1 EDLSV
6 FMLDRDWSV
15 IKSYP
20 TNRPE
25 SILCSSHL
33 AYVIY
38 TSGSTGKPK
47 GVLITHSNVVRLFK
61 HESCLYDFSSSDV
74 WTLFHSFCFDF
85 SVWEM
90 YGALLHGGRLVIVP
104 KEATKDAISFKQ
116 LLVKERVTVLNQ
128 TPSSFYVFQEEFLS
142 EVLESSLRYVI
153 FGGEALN
160 PIYLRRWK
168 ESYPDCRLIN
178 MYGITETTVHVT
190 YKEITVTDTLAS
202 TSVIGSAIPTLECHI
217 LDDHLNLVPIGVVGE
232 LCIGGSGVARG
243 YLNRK
248 ELTRDKF
255 IKNPFSKDSNASLY
269 KSGDLGR
276 WLADGTIEYIGRK
289 DNQVKI
295 RGYRIELGEIENV
308 LSTISG
314 IQSSCIL
321 AREDV
326 RGNNRL
332 IGYVVLEGVLEKEKI
347 KEELR
352 LSLPDY
358 MIPQLWVKLEAM
370 PLTSN
375 GKLDRGALPDPDTT
389 ELSTKEYVEPRTDTE
404 LQLVEIWQEL
414 LGVDRVGI
422 YDNFFELGGHSLLVV
437 QLISRLQRKGFSIG
451 VKDIF
456 ENPKIVFISDKLS
469 SLSSVY
475 SVPANG
481 IEVSSIRITPSMVP
495 LLDFKQSD
503 LDKIVGSVIGGV
515 SNIQDI
521 YPLSPLQEGM
531 YFHYLL
537 SNKDQGDPYILPNLL
552 SFPDIEKRN
561 SFIEALQFV
570 VNRHDILRTCIKSEG
585 LPKAVQVVLRDAPL
599 LVNRLDLDPSKE
611 VLLQLESLT
620 APGCQSMDTSIAPLL
635 DLKSADDPE
644 KGCYYLIVNQHHL
657 ILDHVG
663 LEKVIEEI
671 TTFLSGEGANLPE
684 PVLYRDFI
692 GHTLHSQSINDS
704 ESYFRSLLGGI
715 EEPTYPFE
723 LSNVLGDGSNINESS
738 VFLSKKLSKEL
749 RDVCIHFGMTP
760 AVLFHAA
767 YGLVV
772 ARCSNKDYAVF
783 GSLFS
788 GRLQG
793 SLGAADSLGLFIN
806 TLPLMLNLEGSV
818 NQYLDQVKIR
828 LEELLSHEQ
837 TPLAHVQNWSGVSND
852 IALFSALLNYRHS
865 SLSSEEKENSRDLSI
880 STIKSYERTNY
891 PFALSVDDY
900 GVDFGLTA
908 QIDGS
913 ISSDRVITY
922 MEEALIQLLEGL
934 NSKTIENVDVLGV
947 LPKTEEIKLLQ
958 VFNDTSTNYSQ
969 QDKTLV
975 HLFENQVKI
984 SPDAIAV
991 VFQGNE
997 MSYEELDKHSNHLA
1011 NYLLSN
1017 FNVNNGDFVAVIL
1030 DRNDWLIVSFLAILK
1045 TGAVYVPIDPNY
1057 PDERKEYIRK
1067 DSASSI
1073 VIDDSF
1079 LNLFKE
1085 DNSVSSNKALNIPIK
1100 NNDLAYVIYTSGST
1114 GQPKGVMIEH
1124 KSIVNT
1130 ILSQTS
1136 IFSISNRDNC
1146 LQFASPSFDA
1156 SISEIF
1162 TSLFSGSRLC
1172 IIEEERKSDI
1182 AFFREFVIN
1191 NSITIATLPPAFL
1204 QLLSVEDLEGIRTL
1218 ITAGEAIAL
1227 ELAKKFSSHY
1237 NYINAYGPTETSIC
1251 ATTFNGNPEILVPIG
1266 KPIANTQIYI
1276 LDDNQ
1281 CLLPIGVVGE
1291 LCVGG
1296 LGVARGY
1303 LNKEELTKDRFIEN
1317 PFIQGGRL
1325 YKTGDLA
1332 RWLPDG
1338 NLEFMGRSDD
1348 QVKIRGYR
1356 IELGEIE
1363 NALSSLEVVNQCCVL
1378 AKEDVNGNKRLI
1390 GYVVVEGDLDKTKI
1404 QEELKGSLP
1413 DYMVPGIWVE
1423 LDAMPL
1429 TSNGKLDRKS
1439 LPDPDSTELS
1449 TKEYVAPRNKIE
1461 KKIVAIWQDL
1471 LGIERIGVYDNFFE
1485 LGGHSLLIAQLMSR
1499 LQLEGYHIGVKDI
1512 FDNPTIVSIVEKL
1525 SSVSSVY
1532 SVPENGISA
1541 SSKFITPS
1549 MVPLVDFSQS
1559 DLDKVVSQVT
1569 GGISNIQDIY
1579 PLSPLQ
1585 EGIHFHYLMSD
1596 SNQGDP
1602 YLLPSLFLFSDQA
1615 KRQNFI
1621 EALEFVIARH
1631 DVLRTCVLS
1640 SGLPST
1646 VQVVLREA
1654 PLVVEKLILDK
1665 SKDVLSQLKL
1675 LIAPGNQWMD
1685 ISKAPLLELK
1695 SADDPDN
1702 DCYYLILHEHHLILD
1717 HVGLEKIVE
1726 EVISYSSGDVTNLS
1740 APVLYRNFIGHTLHA
1755 QSLNNGESYFR
1766 SLLGDIEEPTYP
1778 FGLSNVMGD
1787 GSDIDELRMFLPK
1800 KLGVT
1805 LRNASV
1811 RLGISPA
1818 VFFHAA
1824 YGMLIGRCSNKEY
1837 AVFGSLFSGRLQ
1849 GSLGSAN
1856 SLGLFINTLPVAL
1869 ELKGSVLEFLNQ
1881 VKVGLEDLLPY
1892 EQTPLSHIQGW
1903 SGISNEK
1910 PLFSALLNYR
1920 HSPSLSES
1928 ESTIDLGLKIIA
1940 GQERTN
1946 YPFTISVD
1954 DYGDDFELKAQVNKS
1969 IDASLIIDYLKE
1981 SLTQL
1986 LEGLNDEK
1994 INVGNLDIISKKEKA
2009 KLLEVF
2015 NDTSLAYPEDKTV
2028 IDLFEEQVIKTPK
2041 ATAVIFEEKE
2051 LSYIDLDKR
2060 SNQLANY
2067 LQNQGVQSGTLVG
2080 ICLDRSLEVIIA
2092 ILGILKSGGVYVPL
2106 DPEHPK
2112 RRTNYMIKDTGID
2125 LVLSSDVNRT
2135 ILDEHDGLTVLCLD
2149 KDWDIISGFSSI
2161 RLSNTLSPN
2170 DLAYIM
2176 YTSGSTG
2183 VPKGVMVEHGNIVS
2197 LCTSCDYIPLN

>member
-1 EDLSV
+1 
-6 FMLDRDWSV
+6 
-15 IKSYP
+15 
-20 TNRPE
+20 
-25 SILCSSHL
+25 
-33 AYVIY
+33 
-38 TSGSTGKPK
+38 
-47 GVLITHSNVVRLFK
+47 
-61 HESCLYDFSSSDV
+61 
-74 WTLFHSFCFDF
+74 
-85 SVWEM
+85 
-90 YGALLHGGRLVIVP
+90 
-104 KEATKDAISFKQ
+104 
-116 LLVKERVTVLNQ
+116 
-128 TPSSFYVFQEEFLS
+128 
-142 EVLESSLRYVI
+142 
-153 FGGEALN
+153 
-160 PIYLRRWK
+160 
-168 ESYPDCRLIN
+168 
-178 MYGITETTVHVT
+178 
-190 YKEITVTDTLAS
+190 
-202 TSVIGSAIPTLECHI
+202 
-217 LDDHLNLVPIGVVGE
+217 
-232 LCIGGSGVARG
+232 
-243 YLNRK
+243 
-248 ELTRDKF
+248 
-255 IKNPFSKDSNASLY
+255 
-269 KSGDLGR
+269 
-276 WLADGTIEYIGRK
+276 
-289 DNQVKI
+289 
-295 RGYRIELGEIENV
+295 
-308 LSTISG
+308 
-314 IQSSCIL
+314 
-321 AREDV
+321 
-326 RGNNRL
+326 
-332 IGYVVLEGVLEKEKI
+332 
-347 KEELR
+347 
-352 LSLPDY
+352 
-358 MIPQLWVKLEAM
+358 
-370 PLTSN
+370 
-375 GKLDRGALPDPDTT
+375 
-389 ELSTKEYVEPRTDTE
+389 
-404 LQLVEIWQEL
+404 
-414 LGVDRVGI
+414 
-422 YDNFFELGGHSLLVV
+422 
-437 QLISRLQRKGFSIG
+437 
-451 VKDIF
+451 
-456 ENPKIVFISDKLS
+456 
-469 SLSSVY
+469 
-475 SVPANG
+475 
-481 IEVSSIRITPSMVP
+481 
-495 LLDFKQSD
+495 
-503 LDKIVGSVIGGV
+503 
-515 SNIQDI
+515 
-521 YPLSPLQEGM
+521 
-531 YFHYLL
+531 
-537 SNKDQGDPYILPNLL
+537 
-552 SFPDIEKRN
+552 
-561 SFIEALQFV
+561 
-570 VNRHDILRTCIKSEG
+570 
-585 LPKAVQVVLRDAPL
+585 
-599 LVNRLDLDPSKE
+599 
-611 VLLQLESLT
+611 
-620 APGCQSMDTSIAPLL
+620 
-635 DLKSADDPE
+635 
-644 KGCYYLIVNQHHL
+644 
-657 ILDHVG
+657 
-663 LEKVIEEI
+663 
-671 TTFLSGEGANLPE
+671 
-684 PVLYRDFI
+684 
-692 GHTLHSQSINDS
+692 
-704 ESYFRSLLGGI
+704 
-715 EEPTYPFE
+715 
-723 LSNVLGDGSNINESS
+723 
-738 VFLSKKLSKEL
+738 
-749 RDVCIHFGMTP
+749 
-760 AVLFHAA
+760 
-767 YGLVV
+767 
-772 ARCSNKDYAVF
+772 
-783 GSLFS
+783 
-788 GRLQG
+788 
-793 SLGAADSLGLFIN
+793 
-806 TLPLMLNLEGSV
+806 
-818 NQYLDQVKIR
+818 
-828 LEELLSHEQ
+828 
-837 TPLAHVQNWSGVSND
+837 
-852 IALFSALLNYRHS
+852 
-865 SLSSEEKENSRDLSI
+865 
-880 STIKSYERTNY
+880 
-891 PFALSVDDY
+891 
-900 GVDFGLTA
+900 
-908 QIDGS
+908 
-913 ISSDRVITY
+913 
-922 MEEALIQLLEGL
+922 
-934 NSKTIENVDVLGV
+934 
-947 LPKTEEIKLLQ
+947 
-958 VFNDTSTNYSQ
+958 
-969 QDKTLV
+969 
-975 HLFENQVKI
+975 
-984 SPDAIAV
+984 
-991 VFQGNE
+991 
-997 MSYEELDKHSNHLA
+997 
-1011 NYLLSN
+1011 
-1017 FNVNNGDFVAVIL
+1017 
-1030 DRNDWLIVSFLAILK
+1030 
-1045 TGAVYVPIDPNY
+1045 
-1057 PDERKEYIRK
+1057 
-1067 DSASSI
+1067 
-1073 VIDDSF
+1073 
-1079 LNLFKE
+1079 
-1085 DNSVSSNKALNIPIK
+1085 
-1100 NNDLAYVIYTSGST
+1100 
-1114 GQPKGVMIEH
+1114 
-1124 KSIVNT
+1124 
-1130 ILSQTS
+1130 
-1136 IFSISNRDNC
+1136 
-1146 LQFASPSFDA
+1146 
-1156 SISEIF
+1156 
-1162 TSLFSGSRLC
+1162 
-1172 IIEEERKSDI
+1172 
-1182 AFFREFVIN
+1182 
-1191 NSITIATLPPAFL
+1191 
-1204 QLLSVEDLEGIRTL
+1204 
-1218 ITAGEAIAL
+1218 
-1227 ELAKKFSSHY
+1227 
-1237 NYINAYGPTETSIC
+1237 
-1251 ATTFNGNPEILVPIG
+1251 
-1266 KPIANTQIYI
+1266 
-1276 LDDNQ
+1276 
-1281 CLLPIGVVGE
+1281 
-1291 LCVGG
+1291 
-1296 LGVARGY
+1296 
-1303 LNKEELTKDRFIEN
+1303 
-1317 PFIQGGRL
+1317 
-1325 YKTGDLA
+1325 
-1332 RWLPDG
+1332 
-1338 NLEFMGRSDD
+1338 
-1348 QVKIRGYR
+1348 
-1356 IELGEIE
+1356 
-1363 NALSSLEVVNQCCVL
+1363 
-1378 AKEDVNGNKRLI
+1378 
-1390 GYVVVEGDLDKTKI
+1390 
-1404 QEELKGSLP
+1404 
-1413 DYMVPGIWVE
+1413 
-1423 LDAMPL
+1423 MPL

-2015 NDTSLAYPEDKTV
+2015 NETSLAYPEDKTV

-2197 LCTSCDYIPLN
+2197 LCTSCDYIPLNRDTVWLSTGSISFDATTLEFWGTLLHGGQLVLEDTNSLLDVITLKRLIINHKVTTMWMTASWFHQVVEEDLSVFEPLCHLLVGGDVVLFNYTNKLKERYPELCLINGYGPTENTTFSTVYNIGKETNKNLPIGTPIKNSQVYITDSEMNLLPIGVVGELSVGGSGLSRGYLNESDLTREKFVSNPFIQGERMYKTGDLARWLPDGNLEFMGRIDDQVKIRGYRIELGEIESVLSSLDVVIQCCVLVKEDSLGEKCLVGYVVVEGDLDKEKIQNELKLGLSDYMVPRIWVELDAMPLTSNGKLDRKSLPDPDTTELSTKEYVAPRTQTELRLVAIWQELLGVEQIGIYDNFFELGGHSLLATRLVSMIRKEFEIEIIIKDVFEFVKIEELSTYLEHKKIKERESQNIIYKQIVKI